1 MAVLVVTTENSG
13 IDKYSHEIAKRVDI
27 QKIET
32 RRYLSLSEAFRL
44 ARLIG
49 RQDDIVH
56 LPNQDFARYAVF
68 VKKPFIV
75 TVHDLFRMCL
85 GFNGETISERMLLKL
100 DTRCLRRAS
109 HIITVSHNTK
119 NDLIK
124 YLKIPVG
131 RITVIYNGIDRRVF
145 KPYREKPLDKPYI
158 IYVGSERPRKNLG
171 RLFEA
176 FAVLKKD
183 FPDLKLVKA
192 GTYGRSEEYRKQSMQ
207 QLKNLDITRD
217 AIFLD
222 YIPDIELA
230 RYYSSAILLAYPS
243 LYEGFGLPPAEA
255 MACGCPVVT
264 SNISSLPEVVGDAG
278 LLVDPYSTQSLA
290 QAMRRVLTEDKLRD
304 EMIVKGLEQA
314 KKFSWEKTIE
324 QTLEVYDKVA

>member
-1 MAVLVVTTENSG
+1 MTVLVVTTENSG

-32 RRYLSLSEAFRL
+32 RRYLSLLEAYRL
-44 ARLIG
+44 ARLID

-56 LPNQDFARYAVF
+56 LPNQDFARYAIF
-68 VKKPFIV
+68 IKKPFIV

-85 GFNGETISERMLLKL
+85 NFHRETILEKMFLKL
-100 DTRCLRRAS
+100 DTRYLRRAS

-119 NDLIK
+119 SDLIK
-124 YLKIPVG
+124 YLKIPVDS
-131 RITVIYNGIDRRVF
+131 ITVIYNGIDRSVF
-145 KPYREKPLDKPYI
+145 RPYREKPLDKPYI
-158 IYVGSERPRKNLG
+158 IYAGSERPRKNLG

-176 FAVLKKD
+176 FALLKRD

-192 GTYGRSEEYRKQSMQ
+192 GTYGRSKEYRKQSMQ
-207 QLKNLDITRD
+207 KLKSLDITWD
-217 AIFLD
+217 VIFLD
-222 YIPDIELA
+222 HIPEFELA

-278 LLVDPYSTQSLA
+278 LSLV
-290 QAMRRVLTEDKLRD
+290 QAMRRVLTDDKLRN
-304 EMIVKGLEQA
+304 EMTARGLEQA

-324 QTLEVYDKVA
+324 QTLAVYDKVA